1 MSFHE
6 NFADGPAA
14 SGPSNRNFGLTVGG
28 ILAAIGAARGL
39 WAGFSA
45 LEWTLLALGGVLVAL
60 ALVAPAGLTIAN
72 RLWIGLGHILFRV
85 VNPVVMLLMYA
96 LCIVPAGLAARM
108 FGYDPLKRKFDR
120 AGKTYWI
127 DKNPSDIDDPMKY
140 QF

>member
-6 NFADGPAA
+6 SFADGPAA
-14 SGPSNRNFGLTVGG
+14 QGPSNRSFGLTVGG
-28 ILAAIGAARGL
+28 ILAAIGAARGF
-39 WAGFSA
+39 WTGFFA
-45 LEWTLLALGGVLVAL
+45 LEWTLLALGGVLMVLAL
-60 ALVAPAGLTIAN
+60 AAPAGLSVPN
-72 RLWIGLGHILFRV
+72 RLWMGLGQILFRV
-85 VNPVVMLLMYA
+85 VNPLVMLLMYA

-127 DKNPSDIDDPMKY
+127 DKTPPAIDDPMKH